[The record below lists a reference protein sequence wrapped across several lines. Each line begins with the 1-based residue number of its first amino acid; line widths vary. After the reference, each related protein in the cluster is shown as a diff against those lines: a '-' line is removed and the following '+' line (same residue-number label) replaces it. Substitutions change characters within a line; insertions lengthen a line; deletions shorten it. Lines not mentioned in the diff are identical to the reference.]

1 MGNSIRVK
9 NVGLIGFG
17 YWGTVLYSKL
27 ASISNV
33 SIKFVC
39 RSDDDYEDKLD
50 SVDWV
55 FVATPDIT
63 HYEIVKT
70 CILNGKNVFCEKPFT
85 ANFKQAISLFEL
97 SEIKGV
103 KLYVDDVFNYRTE
116 VAELHKSLDK
126 EKEINVVWNTL
137 KRENYLNRLAYH
149 DLYLLYPILKDEV
162 IINWPKINNIT
173 FEYLVTDKSYHEVNG
188 VDFTHSNANNDAL
201 FDMISGVLNG
211 DNTINW
217 DYNKAI
223 TLNTEK
229 LLEMIK
235 LNER

>member
-1 MGNSIRVK
+1 MKINI
-9 NVGLIGFG
+9 GLIGFG
-17 YWGTVLYSKL
+17 YWGRKLYSKL
-27 ASISNV
+27 TSISNV
-33 SIKFVC
+33 NIKFVC
-39 RSDDDYEDKLD
+39 RSKNTYEDKLD

-63 HYEIVKT
+63 HYKIVKT
-70 CILNGKNVFCEKPFT
+70 CILNGKNVFCEKPLT
-85 ANFKQAISLFEL
+85 ANFKQTISLFEL

-137 KRENYLNRLAYH
+137 KRENYLNRLTYH

-162 IINWPKINNIT
+162 IVNWPKINNIT
-173 FEYLVTDKSYHEVNG
+173 FEYWAADKNYHKVNG
-188 VDFTHSNANNDAL
+188 IDFTHTNENNDAL
-201 FDMISGVLNG
+201 FDMINGVLN
-211 DNTINW
+211 DNSIVDWN
-217 DYNKAI
+217 YNKAI
-223 TLNTEK
+223 TLNSEK
-229 LLEMIK
+229 LLEKIK